1 MANIKNTSSTKK
13 TADTKKS
20 VPEKSP
26 IKRKT
31 ATNAS
36 SIKPNG
42 GSRTKSAMPGN
53 KKKTNSKKTKS
64 TAKKVNS
71 AEDFRSQNIT
81 ALFMLVAG
89 MIITLSITTNAMGFI
104 GKGIKAIM
112 LGQFARLSI
121 IIALALL
128 IIGAVRLVYSSKFS
142 LHSISPVMIILMFFA
157 TTIFYGAVNSQ
168 SILGGILSFDT
179 LKIIFVSSIAGSGI
193 GVWPHLITYFL
204 DKSIG
209 KTGML
214 IISAAIYIFIAIYYF
229 KWSPS
234 KLGDASLIMASKS
247 KVLAKK
253 MKEKTLAY
261 VIEDDEP
268 QKEKPKNKG
277 PKKNFLKEPQ
287 ALEENKVNKKSSD
300 RYEFLEKFYIDGDS
314 KELPKFE
321 AKEPESAIKKE
332 DSMLSHHDIFETENI
347 RLPGVLAAEAA
358 AEIVASGLVNQ
369 DAKADVL
376 RFTIEENPKKHK
388 IDSFKSENL
397 GETKAYSP
405 FFLKNKIEPKDR
417 LYSKLESEEI
427 TDSKSNNK
435 DTAVPEIDNS
445 ESAIPQIDESDKVSN
460 GKLDIV
466 DEREAFIKNQIEKE
480 NPEDLELKGRD
491 KNINQLDIKYIL
503 PSMLL
508 LKDYK
513 VKPKDSTKQ
522 QKNAVKLEET
532 LNVFGIEAKVVNI
545 SVGPTITRYELQP
558 KAGVKVS
565 KILNLSD
572 DLALALAAV
581 AAIRIEAPIPGTS
594 LIGIELPNAETDMVS
609 FKSVLESQE
618 FFDAK
623 SKLTFVLG
631 KDVSGKPIVSDIS
644 KMPHMLVA
652 GSTGSGKSVCVNGLI
667 CSILFKATPDEVK
680 FIMIDPKMVE
690 LSIYNDIPHLLI
702 PVVTDM
708 KKAPYALSW
717 AVNEMNKRYKLFAE
731 NRVRD
736 ISGYNELPEIEEK
749 MPRIVII
756 VDELADL
763 MMVSPNEV
771 EEAIC
776 RLAQMARACGMHLV
790 LATQRPSVDVITG
803 LIKSNIP
810 SRIAFA
816 VSSQV
821 DSRTILDSVG
831 AEKLIGKGDMLY
843 SPQGISKAQ
852 RIQGAFITDKEVK
865 SIVEFISKQCPKEK
879 KEIRDII
886 EETIKMKDEEKKEKD
901 IDPLIDEVIEF
912 SQQNGQISTSL
923 VQRRFRLGY
932 NRASRIIDEMEERGI
947 CGPIDGAKPRKVYA
961 KQIEI
966 LE

>member
-1 MANIKNTSSTKK
+1 MYKLANIKNAIGTKK
-13 TADTKKS
+13 TTNTKKS
-20 VPEKSP
+20 VPAKTSSKPKIGTKPSAGKS
-26 IKRKT
+26 
-31 ATNAS
+31 NGS
-36 SIKPNG
+36 S
-42 GSRTKSAMPGN
+42 TKSGASN
-53 KKKTNSKKTKS
+53 KKQSNKNKTVTKRL
-64 TAKKVNS
+64 NS
-71 AEDFRSQNIT
+71 ADDFRKQNII
-81 ALFMLVAG
+81 ALFMVVAG
-89 MIITLSITTNAMGFI
+89 MIMTLSITTNAMGFI
-104 GKGIKAIM
+104 GTGIKAIM
-112 LGQFARLSI
+112 LGQFAKLSI
-121 IIALALL
+121 IIALTLL
-128 IIGAVRLVYSSKFS
+128 TIGAVRLVYSSKFS
-142 LHSISPVMIILMFFA
+142 LHDISPVMIILLSLA
-157 TTIFYGAVNSQ
+157 TIIFYGAINLEI
-168 SILGGILSFDT
+168 ILGGTLSFDT
-179 LKIIFVSSIAGSGI
+179 IRIIFINSIAGDAIGI
-193 GVWPHLITYFL
+193 WPHLTTYFL
-204 DKSIG
+204 DKLIG
-209 KTGML
+209 KTGMI
-214 IISAAIYIFIAIYYF
+214 IISVAMYAFVGIYYF

-247 KVLAKK
+247 KDVAKS
-253 MKEKTLAY
+253 MKEKALDY
-261 VIEDDEP
+261 VTEDEEIDDMP
-268 QKEKPKNKG
+268 PKAKG
-277 PKKNFLKEPQ
+277 PKKNFLKAPQ
-287 ALEENKVNKKSSD
+287 AMEENKINKKVSD
-300 RYEFLEKFYIDGDS
+300 RYDFLEKFYVDSES
-314 KELPKFE
+314 KELPKYE
-321 AKEPESAIKKE
+321 DREISGNLKKQ
-332 DSMLSHHDIFETENI
+332 DSILSHKDIFETDDAQMKLEPVTPEEP
-347 RLPGVLAAEAA
+347 LDS
-358 AEIVASGLVNQ
+358 ASSAVE
-369 DAKADVL
+369 DDDVL
-376 RFTIEENPKKHK
+376 KFDIPESPKPHK
-388 IDSFKSENL
+388 LIIQPQDFGTTRE
-397 GETKAYSP
+397 YSP
-405 FFLKNKIEPKDR
+405 FLINNGLEPKT
-417 LYSKLESEEI
+417 EI
-427 TDSKSNNK
+427 NKENENREDKNRDDVIVKSIQEDHK
-435 DTAVPEIDNS
+435 PV
-445 ESAIPQIDESDKVSN
+445 
-460 GKLDIV
+460 DIV
-466 DEREAFIKNQIEKE
+466 DERQVFIKNQMEKE
-480 NPEDLELKGRD
+480 NPEDLELKNKD
-491 KNINQLDIKYIL
+491 NNLENSDAKYIL

-513 VKPKDSTKQ
+513 VKLKDPSKQ
-522 QKNAVKLEET
+522 HKNSVKLEET
-532 LNVFGIEAKVVNI
+532 LQLFGIEAKVVNV

-618 FFDAK
+618 FFEAK

-652 GSTGSGKSVCVNGLI
+652 GSTGSGKSVCINGLI
-667 CSILFKATPDEVK
+667 CSILFKAKPDEVK

-736 ISGYNELPEIEEK
+736 IKGYNELADIEEK

-865 SIVEFISKQCPKEK
+865 NIVEFIAKQSPKEK

-886 EETIKMKDEEKKEKD
+886 EETIKKKDEEKKEKE

-912 SQQNGQISTSL
+912 AQQNGQISTSL

-947 CGPIDGAKPRKVYA
+947 CGPIDGAKPRKVFA
-961 KQIEI
+961 RQIEI

>member
-1 MANIKNTSSTKK
+1 MANIKSSAVTKK
-13 TADTKKS
+13 TENTKKR
-20 VPEKSP
+20 VPEK
-26 IKRKT
+26 T
-31 ATNAS
+31 
-36 SIKPNG
+36 SIKQKTGTKSSSVKANG
-42 GSRTKSAMPGN
+42 GRIKKSIPNN
-53 KKKTNSKKTKS
+53 KKNTNKSNTAAKKT
-64 TAKKVNS
+64 TS
-71 AEDFRSQNIT
+71 AEDFRRQNVT
-81 ALFMLVAG
+81 ALFMVIAG
-89 MIITLSITTNAMGFI
+89 MVTTLSITTNAMGFI

-112 LGQFARLSI
+112 LGQFAKLSI
-121 IIALALL
+121 IIALTLL
-128 IIGAVRLVYSSKFS
+128 IIGAIRLVYSSKFS
-142 LHSISPVMIILMFFA
+142 LHSISPVMIILVSVA
-157 TTIFYGAVNSQ
+157 TIIFYGALNLET
-168 SILGGILSFDT
+168 IFGGKFSFET
-179 LKIIFVSSIAGSGI
+179 IRIIFISSIAGDGI
-193 GVWPHLITYFL
+193 GIWPHITAYFL
-204 DKSIG
+204 DKLIG
-209 KTGML
+209 KTGMFV
-214 IISAAIYIFIAIYYF
+214 ISISIYLFVGIYYF

-234 KLGDASLIMASKS
+234 KLGDASII
-247 KVLAKK
+247 LAKK
-253 MKEKTLAY
+253 SNNIAKNMKDKALDYIT
-261 VIEDDEP
+261 EDKDS
-268 QKEKPKNKG
+268 KDVKPKIKG

-287 ALEENKVNKKSSD
+287 AFEENKIAKKSND
-300 RYEFLEKFYIDGDS
+300 RYDFLEKFYVDSES
-314 KELPKFE
+314 KELPKLP
-321 AKEPESAIKKE
+321 AKELQRDIKKE
-332 DSMLSHHDIFETENI
+332 DSMLSHKDIFETENKTSETAGESQ
-347 RLPGVLAAEAA
+347 GVSVSAC
-358 AEIVASGLVNQ
+358 EITE
-369 DAKADVL
+369 DAIKDDDVL
-376 RFTIEENPKKHK
+376 RFNIEENSKHHIK
-388 IDSFKSENL
+388 NIEKLKNLADTMEYSPLLIKSKTQSQKLQCAYTEVSDANDKASEIEKSEPTEN
-397 GETKAYSP
+397 
-405 FFLKNKIEPKDR
+405 I
-417 LYSKLESEEI
+417 SKENESI
-427 TDSKSNNK
+427 TVNTEN
-435 DTAVPEIDNS
+435 
-445 ESAIPQIDESDKVSN
+445 DEHV
-460 GKLDIV
+460 DII
-466 DEREAFIKNQIEKE
+466 DEREAFIKNQMEKE
-480 NPEDLELKGRD
+480 HPEDLELARSEGSA
-491 KNINQLDIKYIL
+491 DISEVKYIL

-513 VKPKDSTKQ
+513 MKFKDPTKQ
-522 QKNAVKLEET
+522 QKNSVKLEET
-532 LNVFGIEAKVVNI
+532 LQLFGIESKVVNV

-618 FFDAK
+618 FFEAE

-631 KDVSGKPIVSDIS
+631 KDVSGRPIVSDIS

-652 GSTGSGKSVCVNGLI
+652 GATGSGKSVCVNALI
-667 CSILFKATPDEVK
+667 CSILFKAKPDEVK

-736 ISGYNELPEIEEK
+736 IKGYNELEDIEEK

-843 SPQGISKAQ
+843 SPQGMSKAQ

-865 SIVEFISKQCPKEK
+865 NIVEFITKQSPKEK

-886 EETIKMKDEEKKEKD
+886 EETIKLKNDEKKEKEV
-901 IDPLIDEVIEF
+901 DPLIDEVIEF
-912 SQQNGQISTSL
+912 AQQNGQISTSL

-932 NRASRIIDEMEERGI
+932 NRASRIIDEMEDRGI
-947 CGPIDGAKPRKVYA
+947 CGPMDGAKPRKIYA